1 MLNWTVLDEVSRMVR
16 RRERRAVHKRQLIAA
31 VAQRTSLTQAQVR
44 EALEGTL
51 EVIAEAMA
59 TGQCVSLVG
68 FGRFEANEHRPRAV
82 RGLDGNTYHVDSR
95 LVPSF
100 HPYPSLRKQ
109 VQEGAAEQSAS
120 KESRGEAQCPEPSTS
135 TPND

>member
-1 MLNWTVLDEVSRMVR
+1 MSNWMLFDEISRMVR
-16 RRERRAVHKRQLIAA
+16 RRVRKAVHKRQL
-31 VAQRTSLTQAQVR
+31 VAEVARRTSLTQSQVR

-59 TGQCVSLVG
+59 AGQCVTLVG

-82 RGLDGNTYHVDSR
+82 RGLDGNTYHVGSR

-109 VQEGAAEQSAS
+109 IQERAAEHLALE
-120 KESRGEAQCPEPSTS
+120 ESRGEEQCPEPSTS
-135 TPND
+135 TPSD

>member
-1 MLNWTVLDEVSRMVR
+1 MSKWTLLDEVSRMVR
-16 RRERRAVHKRQLIAA
+16 RRERKAVHKRHL
-31 VAQRTSLTQAQVR
+31 VAEVARRTSLTQAQVR

-51 EVIAEAMA
+51 EVIAETMA
-59 TGQCVSLVG
+59 IGQCVTLVS

-82 RGLDGNTYHVDSR
+82 RGLDGNTYYVGSR

-109 VQEGAAEQSAS
+109 VQERAAEQSAL
-120 KESRGEAQCPEPSTS
+120 KESRGEAQCPEASTS
-135 TPND
+135 TPSD